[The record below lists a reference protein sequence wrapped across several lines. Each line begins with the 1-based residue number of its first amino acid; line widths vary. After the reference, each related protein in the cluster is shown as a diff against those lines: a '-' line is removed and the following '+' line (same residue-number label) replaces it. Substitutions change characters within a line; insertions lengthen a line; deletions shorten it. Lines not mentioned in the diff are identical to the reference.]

1 MTNTLP
7 PYMYLIKYN
16 LIKHMRSYAF
26 LLVIGISLFMG
37 YVCAPAA
44 SDGYE
49 VFYIGGVRG
58 IYNSAWLG
66 GMAAM
71 LSTLLLW
78 LFGFFMLRSQIS
90 EDQRLKVSQLIAST
104 PVGSLRYI
112 TGKAAS
118 NFLILIVIE
127 MVLLIAFMG
136 MQLLRGED
144 YQLHIEDYAT
154 PFLFV
159 TLPSLFLL
167 SAFTIL
173 FDTVPGLKGVI
184 GNFVFFSLWVLLSVI
199 SIANPSNW
207 WDLFGLQSI
216 LANMAQDAALKFPSL
231 TGIEGSGSFG
241 YYPVEGKTPTFEW
254 HGAAW
259 DHQILMVRIVW
270 IAVGTLIIFVSVWLY
285 SRLKA
290 NTDRAATNPFLA
302 RIAQE
307 VSIASTAT
315 TGSTGSTAFTYNQ
328 NQSFILSPVEKK
340 HGLRLLRLVKSELR
354 MMLKGLSLWW
364 YLIAAALMAGS
375 LAGPLDSLKSWLPIV
390 MLWPIMIWSLMGT
403 RDNYFSTHDL
413 VRSSCSPILKWFT
426 DWAAG
431 VIVTLLF
438 SASVMVHFALEAQ
451 WHSLYSWGIGVLFV
465 PTLALTLG
473 SLSGSKK
480 LFEVIYMLWWYLG
493 PINNIPFLDFL
504 GISADYSRLYL
515 LLSCGLI
522 ALATAIKLWQA
533 RNFTFIRR

>member
-1 MTNTLP
+1 MSNAFP
-7 PYMYLIKYN
+7 AFMYLIKYN

-26 LLVIGISLFMG
+26 LIVIGISLFIG

-71 LSTLLLW
+71 LSSLLLW

-118 NFLILIVIE
+118 NFLVLIVIE
-127 MVLLIAFMG
+127 MVLLVAFMG

-144 YQLHIEDYAT
+144 YQLRIEDYAA

-173 FDTVPGLKGVI
+173 FDTLPGLKGVL
-184 GNFVFFSLWVLLSVI
+184 GNIVFFSLWVLLSVI

-216 LANMAQDAALKFPSL
+216 LSNMAQDAALQFPSL
-231 TGIEGSGSFG
+231 AGIEGSGSFG
-241 YYPVEGKTPTFEW
+241 YYPVEGTIPTFEW
-254 HGAAW
+254 QGADW
-259 DHQILMVRIVW
+259 NHQILMARMVWTSIGILIV
-270 IAVGTLIIFVSVWLY
+270 LVSVWLDN
-285 SRLKA
+285 RFKN
-290 NTDRAATNPFLA
+290 NTYRSSTNPFLA
-302 RIAQE
+302 HLTQDTPTDHTSNHNR
-307 VSIASTAT
+307 SL
-315 TGSTGSTAFTYNQ
+315 
-328 NQSFILSPVEKK
+328 ILSPVEKK

-354 MMLKGLSLWW
+354 LMLKGLSIWW
-364 YLIAAALMAGS
+364 YLITAALMIGS
-375 LAGPLDSLKSWLPIV
+375 LAGPLDSLKSWLPLV

-403 RDNYFSTHDL
+403 RESYFFTHDL
-413 VRSSCSPILKWFT
+413 VRSSCSPISKWFT
-426 DWAAG
+426 EWAAG
-431 VIVTLLF
+431 VIMTLLL
-438 SASVMVHFALEAQ
+438 SASVMVHFALEAE
-451 WHSLYSWGIGVLFV
+451 WLSLYSWGVGAIFV
-465 PTLALTLG
+465 PTLALALG

-493 PINNIPFLDFL
+493 PINHIPFLDFL
-504 GISADYSRLYL
+504 GISGDYSGLYL
-515 LLSCGLI
+515 LMTCGLI
-522 ALATAIKLWQA
+522 ALTTAAKLGQA
-533 RNFTFIRR
+533 RIFTINRR